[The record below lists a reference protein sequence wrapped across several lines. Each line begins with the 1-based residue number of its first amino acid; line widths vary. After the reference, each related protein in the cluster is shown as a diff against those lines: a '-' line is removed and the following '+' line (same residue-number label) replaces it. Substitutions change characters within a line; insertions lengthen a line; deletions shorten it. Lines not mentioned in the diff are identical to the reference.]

1 MAQGS
6 AEQSGRTEKQ
16 FARRFAE
23 RVLASRWLVVLATPI
38 LVAAAASGIARL
50 EFSANYRIFFDE
62 DNPQLL
68 ALEELENTY
77 GKNENI
83 AFLIVPDDGNA
94 TSETALSAAVWLTDA
109 AWQTPYSRRVD
120 SLANFQY
127 TTADG
132 DDLYVRDLVDPLEL
146 SRAESRSRIRDIAL
160 SDPRIAGAIMALNGD
175 VSVVNVTIEPPEE
188 GLLDA
193 VAEVAE
199 FARSIGAEAEERFP
213 GIDVRVVG
221 TVMVNQTFVE
231 ASIDSQKVFLPA
243 SLVLM
248 ALILGLLVRGWAGVA
263 ATGLVIVF
271 SIFASMGMGSWVGLP
286 FSPPI
291 SPAPT
296 IVLMIVVA
304 NCVHLLVAVQQRLR
318 TGDSEPS
325 AGEREGI
332 PLARRQQ
339 REGIPLARRQQR
351 EGMPLA
357 KKRHDAIVEAI
368 SLNLHPI
375 FLASLTTALGF
386 LSMNFSEVPPY
397 RHLGNF
403 VAFGIAASFLLSV
416 TFLPALLS
424 LLPIRAAK
432 ERRHRGPSMRLLAD
446 MALRHRKALFWGWVV
461 IVPAMVL
468 AIPRNEL
475 NDVLVHFFDE
485 SVEFRQDTDFM
496 DEHLSGNTL
505 LEYSL
510 HATAEGG
517 ATDPEFL
524 TAVSNFADWYRDQPP
539 VRHVAVITDTFRQLN
554 QSMHGDDPNAY
565 RIPETQE
572 LAAQYL
578 LLYELSLPQGLDVN
592 NQIDRSRSAT
602 RVSVS
607 AETLYSQDVLELNA
621 RAEAWLDENAPEV
634 GDVNSTGPAALFAYI
649 GHRNIR
655 AMLIGTVV
663 VLVAIS
669 AILLFALRSLR
680 LGLISIAP
688 NLIPAVVGFGVW
700 GLTVG
705 QVGLSLSVVVAMT
718 VGIVV
723 DDTVHFL
730 SKYLRAR
737 RQYGQDPEDAVR
749 YAFDTAGRALI
760 TTTVV
765 LVAGFLIFV
774 FSPFVPTAEVG
785 VLTAIIIGSA
795 LIADLSLLPALL
807 TGVDRNSG
815 ERAAPTA

>member
-1 MAQGS
+1 MAQGPT
-6 AEQSGRTEKQ
+6 ERGGRAEKQ

-38 LVAAAASGIARL
+38 LVAAASSGIARL

-83 AFLIVPDDGNA
+83 AFLIVPDDGDA
-94 TSETALSAAVWLTDA
+94 TSEAALSAAVWLTDA

-146 SRAESRSRIRDIAL
+146 GRAESRSRIRDIAF
-160 SDPRIAGAIMALNGD
+160 SDPRIAGAILALNGD
-175 VSVVNVTIEPPEE
+175 VSVVNVTIELPEE

-248 ALILGLLVRGWAGVA
+248 ALILGLLTRGWAGVA

-291 SPAPT
+291 SLAPT

-318 TGDSEPS
+318 AGDSRHS
-325 AGEREGI
+325 AI
-332 PLARRQQ
+332 A
-339 REGIPLARRQQR
+339 
-351 EGMPLA
+351 
-357 KKRHDAIVEAI
+357 EAI
-368 SLNLHPI
+368 SLNLHPV

-432 ERRHRGPSMRLLAD
+432 ERRLRGPSMRLLAD

-461 IVPAMVL
+461 VVPAMVL

-517 ATDPEFL
+517 ATNPEFL
-524 TAVSNFADWYRDQPP
+524 TEVSNFADWYRAQPP

-554 QSMHGDDPNAY
+554 QSMHGDDPDAY

-634 GDVNSTGPAALFAYI
+634 GEVNSTGPAALFAYI

-680 LGLISIAP
+680 LGLISIVP

-723 DDTVHFL
+723 DDTVHLL

-785 VLTAIIIGSA
+785 VLTAMIIGSA

-807 TGVDRNSG
+807 TGVDRGSG
-815 ERAAPTA
+815 ERTAPTA